1 MERKTMGSLIAAL
14 RKANGMTQKE
24 LAERLHVSDKS
35 VSRWERDEGVPDL
48 ALIPVIAEAFG
59 ITCDELLRGERRPPE
74 PAPAPAAGPD
84 PKAEKQ
90 RQRLLAVSMAQFR
103 SRTLLAAAIAVVA
116 LLLAAGI
123 NFGFYKAVVALCVGA
138 VCLLC
143 AALVEANAVNKA
155 VLAVTGAEEAPETVG
170 PFRWRVAQWSERTF
184 LAIFALLAFLLPLAL
199 AGGYGLTMGS
209 WLLWGLP
216 AVLIALVIGVTVCG
230 FVDGRRLEDPDLA
243 LPEPQAAALRRNARL
258 ARRTGLGLAA
268 AWVVTLLLH
277 ALLTHGWSEWAL
289 RPATTF
295 PDWGSFAAFMERE
308 EEAIFY
314 GPAAPAPDM
323 LSDEAAAPPEDTET
337 PELEPE
343 TITAEDGSV
352 VCTFYWRNRQVT
364 GWSYSTTVDGR
375 PVLPVRVYTQRDGE
389 IGRERLRQY
398 NLVFGCLYVAETLAA
413 ALALALC
420 RKAVPRR

>member
-1 MERKTMGSLIAAL
+1 MERKTMGSFIAAL

-48 ALIPVIAEAFG
+48 ALIPVIAEVFG
-59 ITCDELLRGERRPPE
+59 VTCDELLRGERRPPE

-90 RQRLLAVSMAQFR
+90 RQRLLNKTLTGFR
-103 SRTLLAAAIAVVA
+103 NQSIASVALAASA
-116 LLLAAGI
+116 LCCAAGI
-123 NFGFYKAVVALCVGA
+123 NLGLYKGLIALCVGA
-138 VCLLC
+138 VVLLL
-143 AALVEANAVNKA
+143 AALLEVFAVNNA
-155 VLAVTGAEEAPETVG
+155 FLAVAGEEEEKTASVRNTIVRWAE
-170 PFRWRVAQWSERTF
+170 RVFTF
-184 LAIFALLAFLLPLAL
+184 ILTLLAFLLPLAL
-199 AGGYGLTMGS
+199 AGGYGLTAVS

-216 AVLIALVIGVTVCG
+216 AALIALVIGVTVCG

-243 LPEPQAAALRRNARL
+243 LPEPQAAALRHNARL

-268 AWVVTLLLH
+268 AWVLTLVLH

-295 PDWGSFAAFMERE
+295 SDWGSFVAFMEQE
-308 EEAIFY
+308 KEATFY
-314 GPAAPAPDM
+314 GPAAPAPDVE
-323 LSDEAAAPPEDTET
+323 SGDVAWEAAAQGDTDT
-337 PELEPE
+337 PEPK

-364 GWSYSTTVDGR
+364 GWSYGTVDGR
-375 PVLPVRVYTQRDGE
+375 PVPPVRVHTQRDGE
-389 IGRERLRQY
+389 IGRARLRQY
-398 NLVFGCLYVAETLAA
+398 NMVFGCLYAAEALAA
-413 ALALALC
+413 ALLFALR
-420 RKAVPRR
+420 RKAVPKL